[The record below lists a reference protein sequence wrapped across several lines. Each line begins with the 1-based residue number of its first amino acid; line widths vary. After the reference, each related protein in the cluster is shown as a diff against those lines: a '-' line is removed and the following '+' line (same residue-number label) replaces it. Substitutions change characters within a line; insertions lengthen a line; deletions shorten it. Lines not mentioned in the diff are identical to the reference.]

1 VSANFKKW
9 KHVFKLDPDRY
20 IDDEDLE
27 RICRSGTDA
36 ILIGG
41 SSGIT
46 YDNTA
51 ALLHRVRRFNVEC
64 ALEVSEMEAI
74 VPGFDL
80 YLIPVVLNT
89 SDGEWITGLHH
100 QALREYG
107 AILDEDVVAAE
118 GYVMMNGRSTAALVT
133 GARVPK
139 TSEDLTAYAVM
150 AERLFHLPV
159 FYIEYSGMY
168 GDLAWVRQ
176 ARQALKATR
185 LFYGGGI
192 RTREQALAALDSADT
207 IVVGNVIYEN
217 LSLALATVPE
227 QSNIGMRE

>member
-1 VSANFKKW
+1 MNANFKEW

-27 RICRSGTDA
+27 QICTSGTDA

-51 ALLHRVRRFNVEC
+51 DLLRRVRRYAIAC

-89 SDGEWITGLHH
+89 ADGDWITGMHH

-107 AILDEDVVAAE
+107 AILDESVIAAE

-133 GARVPK
+133 GARIPR
-139 TSEDLTAYAVM
+139 TAEDLTAYAVM

-168 GDLAWVRQ
+168 GDLTWVKA
-176 ARQALKATR
+176 ARQALKNTR

-192 RTREQALAALDSADT
+192 RTREQALAALDCADT
-207 IVVGNVIYEN
+207 IVVGNVIYEE
-217 LSLALATVPE
+217 LSLALATVPG
-227 QSNIGMRE
+227 QSTIGMRE